1 MTNDS
6 SNSTDKTTSPMHRD
20 DAPNPD
26 SLLRH
31 IQRQGRGLHKIYVGM
46 SAGVGKTYRAL
57 QEIRE
62 RRDEGLD
69 VVVGLLETHGRED
82 TIKMAQGLDVFPR
95 KTVMYKGVELTEM
108 DTEGLLKR
116 KPQLVL
122 VDELAHTNVPGS
134 SHKKRYDDVEDLLG
148 AGISVI
154 STMNVQH
161 LESVNDM
168 VERLT
173 GVRVK
178 ERVPDWVLRE
188 ADEVILV
195 DVTPEVLRE
204 RLKSGKIYSKDKIEQ
219 SLDNFFTPENL
230 TVLREIALRQV
241 ADIVEESHLTE
252 PTGVKERIAVAI
264 TATPNATRLVRRG
277 AHLAHRLDGE
287 LYVVHVRNKK
297 LSREQERFL
306 DTCRVITESLDGQFF
321 QLEHKDV
328 IQGLSKFLTEQRVT
342 QVLVGESP
350 NPRIKLGQ
358 QRFSSQLL
366 ESTKTADV
374 IVVRSEADDE

>member
-1 MTNDS
+1 MN
-6 SNSTDKTTSPMHRD
+6 NSDKLKAEKTSLPSHRD

-31 IQRQGRGLHKIYVGM
+31 IQRQQRGLHKIYVGM

-69 VVVGLLETHGRED
+69 AIVGLLETHGRED
-82 TIKMAQGLDVFPR
+82 TVRMAEGLDVFPC
-95 KTVMYKGVELTEM
+95 KVVNYKSVELTEM
-108 DTEGLLKR
+108 DVEGLLER

-122 VDELAHTNVPGS
+122 VDELAHTNVPGQ
-134 SHKKRYDDVEDLLG
+134 KNEKRYDDIEELLQ
-148 AGISVI
+148 AGINVI

-161 LESVNDM
+161 LESVNDL

-204 RLKSGKIYSKDKIEQ
+204 RLKSGKIYSRDKIEQ
-219 SLDNFFTPENL
+219 SLDNFFTSENL
-230 TVLREIALRQV
+230 TILRELALRQV
-241 ADIVEESHLTE
+241 ADVVEESHLTE

-264 TATPNATRLVRRG
+264 TATPNATRLIRRG

-287 LYVVHVRNKK
+287 LFIIHVRNRK
-297 LSREQERFL
+297 LTREQERFL
-306 DTCRVITESLDGQFF
+306 DTCRVITESLEGQFF
-321 QLEHKDV
+321 QLENTDV
-328 IQGLSKFLTEQRVT
+328 IKQLATFMKEQRIT
-342 QVLVGESP
+342 QILVGESP
-350 NPRIKLGQ
+350 KRFIKLGQ
-358 QRFSSQLL
+358 QRFSSRLL
-366 ESTKTADV
+366 EISENADV
-374 IVVRSEADDE
+374 IIIRSEANEE

>member
-1 MTNDS
+1 MDDS
-6 SNSTDKTTSPMHRD
+6 SSPKNHRN
-20 DAPNPD
+20 DAPDPD
-26 SLLRH
+26 ALLKH
-31 IQRQGRGLHKIYVGM
+31 IQRQQRGLHKIYVGM

-69 VVVGLLETHGRED
+69 VLVGLLETHGRED
-82 TIKMAQGLDVFPR
+82 TVRLSRDLEIFPR
-95 KTVMYKGVELTEM
+95 KTVSYKGVELSEM
-108 DTEGLLKR
+108 DLEGLLAR

-122 VDELAHTNVPGS
+122 VDELAHSNVPS
-134 SHKKRYDDVEDLLG
+134 SKNRKRYDDVEELLA
-148 AGISVI
+148 AGINVI

-161 LESVNDM
+161 LESVNDL

-204 RLKSGKIYSKDKIEQ
+204 RLRSGKIYSKDKIEQ
-219 SLDNFFTPENL
+219 SLTNFFTIENL
-230 TVLREIALRQV
+230 TILREIALRQV

-252 PTGVKERIAVAI
+252 PVGVKERIAVAI
-264 TATPNATRLVRRG
+264 TATANATRLIRRG

-287 LYVVHVRNKK
+287 LYVVHVRSRL

-321 QLEHKDV
+321 QLEGKDV
-328 IQGLSKFLTEQRVT
+328 MVTLSGFIQEQRIS
-342 QVLVGESP
+342 QVIVGESP
-350 NPRIKLGQ
+350 KRFLKFGQ
-358 QRFSSQLL
+358 QRFSSRLL
-366 ESTKTADV
+366 EATKTADV
-374 IVVRSEADDE
+374 TIVRSEAEEA

>member
-1 MTNDS
+1 M
-6 SNSTDKTTSPMHRD
+6 SNSSTPSRGHRD
-20 DAPNPD
+20 DAPDPD
-26 SLLRH
+26 LLLRH
-31 IQRQGRGLHKIYVGM
+31 IQRQQRGHHKIYVGM

-57 QEIRE
+57 LEVRE

-69 VVVGLLETHGRED
+69 VVVGLLETHGREE
-82 TIKMAQGLDVFPR
+82 TAKLSEGLDILPR
-95 KTVMYKGVELTEM
+95 KTVSYKGVELSEM
-108 DTEGLLKR
+108 DLEGLLGR

-134 SHKKRYDDVEDLLG
+134 KNRKRYDDVEALLQ
-148 AGISVI
+148 AGINVI

-161 LESVNDM
+161 LESVNDL

-195 DVTPEVLRE
+195 DVSPEVLRE

-219 SLDNFFTPENL
+219 SLANFFTLENL
-230 TVLREIALRQV
+230 TVLRELALRQV
-241 ADIVEESHLTE
+241 ADVVEESHLTE
-252 PTGVKERIAVAI
+252 PVGVKERIAVAI
-264 TATPNATRLVRRG
+264 TATPNATRLIRRG

-287 LYVVHVRNKK
+287 LFVLHVRNRP
-297 LSREQERFL
+297 LTREQERFL

-321 QLEHKDV
+321 QLESKDV
-328 IQGLSKFLTEQRVT
+328 IGTLSGFIREQRISQIV
-342 QVLVGESP
+342 VGESP
-350 NPRIKLGQ
+350 KPFLKLGQ
-358 QRFSSQLL
+358 QRFSSRLL
-366 ESTKTADV
+366 EASENADV
-374 IVVRSEADDE
+374 LIIRHEVEATD

>member
-1 MTNDS
+1 MTRTHQN
-6 SNSTDKTTSPMHRD
+6 SNTATMRPT
-20 DAPNPD
+20 PD

-69 VVVGLLETHGRED
+69 AIVGLLETHGRED
-82 TIKMAQGLDVFPR
+82 TVKMAQGLDIFLR
-95 KTVMYKGVELTEM
+95 KTMNYKGVDLTEM
-108 DTEGLLKR
+108 DIEGLLKR
-116 KPQLVL
+116 NPQLVL
-122 VDELAHTNVPGS
+122 VDELAHSNVPGS
-134 SHKKRYDDVEDLLG
+134 KNKKRYDDIEDLLQK
-148 AGISVI
+148 GINVI
-154 STMNVQH
+154 STLNVQH

-204 RLKSGKIYSKDKIEQ
+204 RLKSGKIYSHDKIEQ
-219 SLDNFFTPENL
+219 SLNNFFTFENL
-230 TVLREIALRQV
+230 IILRELALRQI
-241 ADIVEESHLTE
+241 ADVVEESHLTE
-252 PTGVKERIAVAI
+252 SVGVKERIAVAI
-264 TATPNATRLVRRG
+264 TATPNATRLIRRG

-287 LYVVHVRNKK
+287 LLVVHVRNRK
-297 LSREQERFL
+297 LTREQEKFL
-306 DTCRVITESLDGQFF
+306 DTCRVIAKSLDGQFF
-321 QLEHKDV
+321 QLEHTNV
-328 IQGLSKFLTEQRVT
+328 IQTLSTFLFEQRIT
-342 QVLVGESP
+342 QVIIGESP
-350 NPRIKLGQ
+350 TPKFKLGYQ
-358 QRFSSQLL
+358 KFSSRLL
-366 ESTKTADV
+366 ETATSADV
-374 IVVRSEADDE
+374 IIVRNEEDT

>member
-1 MTNDS
+1 MDDS
-6 SNSTDKTTSPMHRD
+6 SNSTEKTTSAPHRD

-31 IQRQGRGLHKIYVGM
+31 IRRQGRGLHKIYVGM

-62 RRDEGLD
+62 RRDEGID
-69 VVVGLLETHGRED
+69 AVVGLLETHGRED

-95 KTVMYKGVELTEM
+95 KTVTYKGVELTEM

-173 GVRVK
+173 SVRVK

-204 RLKSGKIYSKDKIEQ
+204 RLRSGKIYSRDKIEQ

-241 ADIVEESHLTE
+241 ADVVEESHLTE

-264 TATPNATRLVRRG
+264 TTTPNATRLIRRG

-287 LYVVHVRNKK
+287 LYVVHVRNHK
-297 LSREQERFL
+297 LTRDQERFL

-321 QLEHKDV
+321 QLEYTNV
-328 IQGLSKFLTEQRVT
+328 IQALAEFLTEQRVT

-350 NPRIKLGQ
+350 KRKIKLGQ

-366 ESTKTADV
+366 EATKTADV
-374 IVVRSEADDE
+374 IIVRDERDT

>member
-1 MTNDS
+1 MNEPSKNKLT
-6 SNSTDKTTSPMHRD
+6 HRD

-69 VVVGLLETHGRED
+69 AIVGLLETHGRED
-82 TIKMAQGLDVFPR
+82 TMRMAEGLAIFPR
-95 KTVMYKGVELTEM
+95 KTVKYKGVDLTEM
-108 DTEGLLKR
+108 DVEGLLQR
-116 KPQLVL
+116 KPQLIL
-122 VDELAHTNVPGS
+122 VDELAHSNVPGS
-134 SHKKRYDDVEDLLG
+134 KNKKRYDDIEDLLQG
-148 AGISVI
+148 GISII

-161 LESVNDM
+161 LESVNDS

-195 DVTPEVLRE
+195 DVTPKVLRE
-204 RLKSGKIYSKDKIEQ
+204 RLKSGKIYSRDKIEQ

-241 ADIVEESHLTE
+241 ADVVEESYLTE

-264 TATPNATRLVRRG
+264 TATPNATRLIRRG

-287 LYVVHVRNKK
+287 LYVVHVRNRKFT
-297 LSREQERFL
+297 REQERFL

-321 QLEHKDV
+321 QLEHTNV
-328 IQGLSKFLTEQRVT
+328 IQAIAQFLTAQRVT

-350 NPRIKLGQ
+350 KRILKLGQ
-358 QRFSSQLL
+358 QRFSSRLL
-366 ESTKTADV
+366 EASTNADV
-374 IVVRSEADDE
+374 MIIRSKANED

>member
-1 MTNDS
+1 MSDES
-6 SNSTDKTTSPMHRD
+6 STQKSAPPAHRT

-69 VVVGLLETHGRED
+69 ALVGLLKTHGRED
-82 TIKMAQGLDVFPR
+82 TMKMAQGVDIFPR
-95 KTVMYKGVELTEM
+95 KTVIYKGVDLTEM
-108 DTEGLLKR
+108 DVEGLLQR

-122 VDELAHTNVPGS
+122 VDELAHSNVPGS
-134 SHKKRYDDVEDLLG
+134 KNKKRYDDIGELLH
-148 AGISVI
+148 AGIAVI

-204 RLKSGKIYSKDKIEQ
+204 RLRSGKIYSRDKIEQ
-219 SLDNFFTPENL
+219 SLNNFFTSENL

-241 ADIVEESHLTE
+241 ADVVEESHLTE

-264 TATPNATRLVRRG
+264 TATPNATRLIRRG

-287 LYVVHVRNKK
+287 LYVVHVRNRK
-297 LSREQERFL
+297 LTRDQEKFL

-321 QLEHKDV
+321 QLEHTNV
-328 IQGLSKFLTEQRVT
+328 IRALATFLTEQRVT
-342 QVLVGESP
+342 QILVGESP
-350 NPRIKLGQ
+350 RRTLKLGQ
-358 QRFSSQLL
+358 QRFSSRLL
-366 ESTKTADV
+366 EAGETADV
-374 IVVRSEADDE
+374 TIVRSESEEV

>member
-1 MTNDS
+1 MAD
-6 SNSTDKTTSPMHRD
+6 TSKNQRD

-26 SLLRH
+26 ALLRH
-31 IQRQGRGLHKIYVGM
+31 IQRRQRGLHKIYVGM

-62 RRDEGLD
+62 RQGEGLD
-69 VVVGLLETHGRED
+69 VVVGLLETHGREE
-82 TIKMAQGLDVFPR
+82 TAKLSEGLKIFPR
-95 KTVMYKGVELTEM
+95 RVVSYKGVELSEM
-108 DTEGLLKR
+108 DLEGLLQR
-116 KPQLVL
+116 KAQLVL

-134 SHKKRYDDVEDLLG
+134 KNKKRYDDVEELLS
-148 AGISVI
+148 AGINVI

-161 LESVNDM
+161 LESVNDL

-219 SLDNFFTPENL
+219 SLTNFFTLENL
-230 TVLREIALRQV
+230 TILRELALRQV
-241 ADIVEESHLTE
+241 ADVVEESHLTE
-252 PTGVKERIAVAI
+252 PVGVKERIAVAI
-264 TATPNATRLVRRG
+264 TATPNATRLIRRG

-287 LYVVHVRNKK
+287 LYVVHVRNR
-297 LSREQERFL
+297 LVTREQERFL
-306 DTCRVITESLDGQFF
+306 DSCRLITESLDGQFF
-321 QLEHKDV
+321 QLGGKDV
-328 IQGLSKFLTEQRVT
+328 IGQLSSFIKEQRVN
-342 QVLVGESP
+342 QIIVGESP
-350 NPRIKLGQ
+350 KRFLKLGQ

-366 ESTKTADV
+366 EVTTADV
-374 IVVRSEADDE
+374 TIVRDERDT

>member
-1 MTNDS
+1 MNDPR
-6 SNSTDKTTSPMHRD
+6 TTKAIHRD

-82 TIKMAQGLDVFPR
+82 TVKMSQGLDIFPR
-95 KTVMYKGVELTEM
+95 KTVSYKGVDLTEM
-108 DTEGLLKR
+108 NIEGLLQR

-122 VDELAHTNVPGS
+122 VDELAHSNVPGS
-134 SHKKRYDDVEDLLG
+134 KNKKRYDDIEDLLQG
-148 AGISVI
+148 GISVI

-161 LESVNDM
+161 LESVNDL

-204 RLKSGKIYSKDKIEQ
+204 RLKSGKIYSRDKIEQ
-219 SLDNFFTPENL
+219 SLNNFFTPENL

-241 ADIVEESHLTE
+241 ADVVEESHLTE
-252 PTGVKERIAVAI
+252 PTGVKERVAVAI
-264 TATPNATRLVRRG
+264 TATANATRLIRRG
-277 AHLAHRLDGE
+277 AHLAHRLDGA
-287 LYVVHVRNKK
+287 LYVVHVRNRK
-297 LSREQERFL
+297 LTREEEKFL

-328 IQGLSKFLTEQRVT
+328 IQALSSFLTEQRVT

-350 NPRIKLGQ
+350 RRKVRLGQ
-358 QRFSSQLL
+358 QRFSSRLL
-366 ESTKTADV
+366 EATKTADITV
-374 IVVRSEADDE
+374 LRNEPDDA

>member
-1 MTNDS
+1 MINDS
-6 SNSTDKTTSPMHRD
+6 STLKLSHRD

-69 VVVGLLETHGRED
+69 ALVGLLETHGRED
-82 TIKMAQGLDVFPR
+82 TIKMAEGLEIFPR
-95 KTVMYKGVELTEM
+95 RTVSYKGVELSEM
-108 DTEGLLKR
+108 DLEGLLNR

-134 SHKKRYDDVEDLLG
+134 RNKKRFDDIEELLRG
-148 AGISVI
+148 GINVI

-161 LESVNDM
+161 LESVNDI

-188 ADEVILV
+188 ADEVVLV
-195 DVTPEVLRE
+195 DVTPEALRE
-204 RLKSGKIYSKDKIEQ
+204 RLKNGKIYSKDKVEQ
-219 SLDNFFTPENL
+219 SLNNFFRAENL
-230 TVLREIALRQV
+230 TILRELALRQV
-241 ADIVEESHLTE
+241 ADVVEESHLTE

-264 TATPNATRLVRRG
+264 TATPNATRLIRRG
-277 AHLAHRLDGE
+277 AHLAQRLDGE
-287 LYVVHVRNKK
+287 LFVIHVRNQK
-297 LSREQERFL
+297 LSREQEKFL
-306 DTCRVITESLDGQFF
+306 DTCRVITESLDGQLF
-321 QLEHKDV
+321 QLEHTSV
-328 IQGLSKFLTEQRVT
+328 IQVLAQFLNEQRIT

-350 NPRIKLGQ
+350 KRKLNLGQ
-358 QRFSSQLL
+358 QRFSSRLL
-366 ESTKTADV
+366 EASKNIDV
-374 IVVRSEADDE
+374 IIIRSEESED

>member
-1 MTNDS
+1 MTDDS
-6 SNSTDKTTSPMHRD
+6 SNFTDKTTSATHRD

-26 SLLRH
+26 ALLRH

-95 KTVMYKGVELTEM
+95 KTVTYKGVELTEM

-134 SHKKRYDDVEDLLG
+134 GHKKRYDDVEDLLG

-161 LESVNDM
+161 LESVNDL

-204 RLKSGKIYSKDKIEQ
+204 RLKSGKIYSPDKIEQ
-219 SLDNFFTPENL
+219 SLNNFFTPENL

-241 ADIVEESHLTE
+241 ADVVEESHLTE

-264 TATPNATRLVRRG
+264 TATPNATRLIRRG

-287 LYVVHVRNKK
+287 LYVVHVRHRK
-297 LSREQERFL
+297 LTREQEKFL

-321 QLEHKDV
+321 QLESTKV
-328 IQGLSKFLTEQRVT
+328 IQGLAEFLTQQRVT

-350 NPRIKLGQ
+350 KRKIKLGQ

-366 ESTKTADV
+366 EATKTADV
-374 IVVRSEADDE
+374 IIVRDERDT